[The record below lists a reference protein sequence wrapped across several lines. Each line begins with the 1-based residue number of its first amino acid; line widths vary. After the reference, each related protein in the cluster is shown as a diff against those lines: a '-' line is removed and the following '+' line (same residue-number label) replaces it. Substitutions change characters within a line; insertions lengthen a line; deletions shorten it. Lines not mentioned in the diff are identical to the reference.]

1 MSNQIT
7 QTSDSP
13 EDIAWAGRVWSH
25 LTRLQ
30 CAGILHIALRY
41 GDRETTTNAL
51 IESLANLTWDDLG
64 RPLQRDVTCAFAAL
78 RSLFAR

>member
-1 MSNQIT
+1 MSNNNT
-7 QTSDSP
+7 PTSDSL
-13 EDIAWAGRVWSH
+13 EDIDWAGRVWAQ

-41 GDRETTTNAL
+41 GDRENTTNAL
-51 IESLANLTWDDLG
+51 IETLANLTWADLG
-64 RPLQRDVTCAFAAL
+64 RPLQRDVTCALSAL